1 MSSAAEQVFTGAR
14 IVLADRVIDGTLV
27 VREGLVAEVAE
38 GRAAG
43 DDFEGD
49 YLIPGLVEL
58 HTDHI
63 ESHYRPRPGVRWNPV
78 AAVQAHDAQIAAS
91 GITTVFDA
99 LRIGLDEQS
108 ELTADDMARLAEAIR
123 QSGAGERLRAD
134 HFLHLRCEVSAPDCE
149 ETFERF
155 RDDEQVR
162 MVSLMDHSPGQRQ
175 FASMDAYRT
184 YYQGKLKM
192 SDADLDAFSAR
203 RMRQSAIHAEPNRAM
218 ISAFCRAEGIVL
230 ASHDDATIEH
240 VDRAREQGIRVA
252 EFPTTLEAAHAS
264 REAGMSVLMGAPN
277 IVRGGSHSGNVS
289 ARTLVEAGVLDIL
302 SSDYIPFSLLH
313 AAFTV
318 GEAVDG
324 ISLPQAVALV
334 SKHPAEAGGLAD
346 RGEIAPGK
354 RADLVRVTVADGVPI
369 VRAVWR
375 QGRRVA

>member
-14 IVLADRVIDGTLV
+14 IVLADQVIDGTLV

-218 ISAFCRAEGIVL
+218 ISAFCRAKGIVL

-313 AAFTV
+313 AAFAL

>member
-14 IVLADRVIDGTLV
+14 IVLADQVIDGTLV

-123 QSGAGERLRAD
+123 QSGACERLRAD

-252 EFPTTLEAAHAS
+252 EFPTTLEAARAS

-313 AAFTV
+313 AAFTL

-334 SKHPAEAGGLAD
+334 SKHPAEAGGLAE